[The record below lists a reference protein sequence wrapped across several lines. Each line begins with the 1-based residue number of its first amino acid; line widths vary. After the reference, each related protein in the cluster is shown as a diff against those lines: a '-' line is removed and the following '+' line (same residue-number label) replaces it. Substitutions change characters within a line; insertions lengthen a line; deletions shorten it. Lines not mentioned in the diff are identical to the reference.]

1 MTSTLIKIGIGIT
14 IFTILIIFIPF
25 SIGLPNEIYEVLTNG
40 FISQIFQ
47 NVSWLFPVNFAL
59 KCILIVFLSH
69 YVGIFW
75 NIIKWVKG
83 MVFE

>member
-25 SIGLPNEIYEVLTNG
+25 SIGLPSEIYEVLTNG
-40 FISQIFQ
+40 FISQMFQ
-47 NVSWLFPVNFAL
+47 NISWLFPVNFTL
-59 KCILIVFLSH
+59 KCILIIFLSH

-75 NIIKWVKG
+75 NLIKWIKG

>member
-1 MTSTLIKIGIGIT
+1 MINALIKIGIGIT
-14 IFTILIIFIPF
+14 IFALLIIFIPF
-25 SIGLPNEIYEVLTNG
+25 NIGLPNEIYEVLTNG

-75 NIIKWVKG
+75 NLIKWIKG